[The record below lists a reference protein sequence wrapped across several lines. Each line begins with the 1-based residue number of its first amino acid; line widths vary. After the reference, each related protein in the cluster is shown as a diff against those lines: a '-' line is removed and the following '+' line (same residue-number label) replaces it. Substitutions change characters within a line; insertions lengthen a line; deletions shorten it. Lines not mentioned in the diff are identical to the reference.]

1 MKIKKGDTFFQWR
14 KDRRLAPIIL
24 EVLKVVDDREGY
36 RGIYQVLWHIL
47 EPDKVYTSTR
57 VRADTPKGV
66 PAGCPDPEGLRIVQE
81 CKKKDSVF
89 G

>member
-36 RGIYQVLWHIL
+36 RGIYQGLLPVGESESPVGIL
-47 EPDKVYTSTR
+47 
-57 VRADTPKGV
+57 
-66 PAGCPDPEGLRIVQE
+66 
-81 CKKKDSVF
+81 VF
-89 G
+89 GRFVET